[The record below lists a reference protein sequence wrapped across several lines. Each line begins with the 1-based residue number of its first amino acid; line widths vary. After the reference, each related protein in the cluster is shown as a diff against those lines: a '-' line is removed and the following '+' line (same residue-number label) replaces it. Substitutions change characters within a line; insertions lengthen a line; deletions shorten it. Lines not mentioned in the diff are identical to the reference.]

1 MKWKVRKRIFAGIG
15 LAVILVGGLHAVT
28 KQVYMESLFDQFLEK
43 ETTAAYLQAST
54 AEQIGML
61 KAYVSDKMQSYW
73 LKNWL
78 VFMAVGLLFGYGI
91 SGMLTAPLRRL
102 MAAIERVAR
111 GELDVQVPVQADDEY
126 GKVIRTFNDM
136 TMRLKEAEDV
146 RRRLVA
152 DVAHELR
159 TPLSIVRLK
168 LENAQQTGRPVPPEA
183 LLRIHDEVIRLGL
196 LVEDL
201 HDLSL
206 AEAGRL
212 KLDLKPI
219 DLAARLQQ
227 IVEDVKME
235 GEEKGLEMR
244 FAAGERPVVVTAD
257 ARRISQVFIN
267 LLTNAIRY
275 TPAGGT
281 VTVELRDRVRHGEA
295 DYARVSVRDTGIG
308 IPAEDLPHLFD
319 RFYRVEKN
327 RSRDTGGSGLGLAI
341 AHHWVKAHGGF
352 IRVASEPGA
361 GTEFTVYLPLASPP
375 DPANAPAG
383 SNRSGDAAAPSPG
396 R

>member
-1 MKWKVRKRIFAGIG
+1 MKWTVRKKIFVSIG
-15 LAVILVGGLHAVT
+15 LAVIMVGGAHAVT
-28 KQVYMESLFDQFLEK
+28 KQAYMESLFDQFLEK
-43 ETTAAYLQAST
+43 ETTAAYLQAAT

-61 KAYVSDKMQSYW
+61 KAYVSDRMQAYW

-78 VFMAVGLLFGYGI
+78 VFIAVGLLISYGI

-111 GELDVQVPVQADDEY
+111 GDLDVKVPVKADDEY

-136 TMRLKEAEDV
+136 TQRLKEAEDV

-168 LENAQQTGRPVPPEA
+168 LENAQQAGQPVPPEA

-206 AEAGRL
+206 AETGRL
-212 KLDLKPI
+212 RLDLAPL
-219 DLAARLQQ
+219 DLAARLGQ
-227 IVEDVKME
+227 IVEDVRME
-235 GEEKGLEMR
+235 GEEKGLEIR
-244 FAAGERPVVVTAD
+244 FAAGARPAVVTAD
-257 ARRISQVFIN
+257 ARRITQVFIN

-275 TPAGGT
+275 TPPGGM

-295 DYARVSVRDTGIG
+295 DYACVSVRDTGVG
-308 IPAEDLPHLFD
+308 IPAGDLPHLFD
-319 RFYRVEKN
+319 RFYRVEKD

-352 IRVASEPGA
+352 IRVASEPGK
-361 GTEFTVYLPLASPP
+361 GTEFTVCLPLPS
-375 DPANAPAG
+375 PANPPLAPA
-383 SNRSGDAAAPSPG
+383 
-396 R
+396 